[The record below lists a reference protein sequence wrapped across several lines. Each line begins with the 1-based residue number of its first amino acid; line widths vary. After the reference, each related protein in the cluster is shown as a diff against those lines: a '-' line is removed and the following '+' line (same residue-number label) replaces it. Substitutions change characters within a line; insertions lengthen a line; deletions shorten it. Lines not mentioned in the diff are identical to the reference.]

1 MKLFLHFQSPG
12 SRYSSK
18 ITRYRK
24 QECDQDT
31 ISITGIKKQEIFIS
45 RKEFLHLKMK
55 KNRAIDLKSIAVNA
69 MRKYGFEPRFPDPVI
84 EEVKAMNALTFT
96 VGGKTHEDLRMILW
110 SSIDNYDSMD
120 LDQME
125 FCERGQNGEILVK
138 VAIADV
144 DLYVRKQSRTDKHAA
159 FNGTSVYTGVETFPL
174 LPDKL
179 SKGISSLLP
188 GQDHLAVV
196 IEYTVLINGDVRP
209 GEIYRAVVSNK
220 AKLIYEEVGDW
231 LEGTGAIPEII
242 RDLPGLKEQMHLQCE
257 ATRRL
262 KKNRTEQGALDLET
276 IEANAIVEGDTVK
289 DLVVQKKN
297 MARSIIEEFM
307 VAANG
312 TMVHYLSKAGIPMI
326 QRVVRTPRYWDEIVL
341 TAAIY
346 GESLPTEPDSKA
358 LSGFLTRRKE
368 VDPEHFPDLSLT
380 IVKLIGPGEYMTLEP
395 GEPPYGHFGLA
406 VTDYTHGTAPNRRYV
421 DLIIQRLLKSV
432 IDKVSSPYTPEELL
446 EHSTWLSGREKGSKK
461 VERFMRKSAAAVL
474 LQNRIGEQFDALV
487 TGASEKGTYARLITP
502 PAEGRII
509 QGEHGLK
516 VGQKVLVRLLKTDPY
531 NGFIDFGYAGTKQH
545 NSFIP

>member
-1 MKLFLHFQSPG
+1 MKN
-12 SRYSSK
+12 
-18 ITRYRK
+18 YR
-24 QECDQDT
+24 T
-31 ISITGIKKQEIFIS
+31 
-45 RKEFLHLKMK
+45 
-55 KNRAIDLKSIAVNA
+55 IDLKSIAASA
-69 MRKYGFEPRFPDPVI
+69 MKKYGFEPRFPDSVI
-84 EEVKAMNALTFT
+84 EEVKTMHAWTFPSSGT
-96 VGGKTHEDLRMILW
+96 NSKDLRKLLW

-125 FCERGQNGEILVK
+125 FCEHGQDGEIQVK

-159 FNGTSVYTGVETFPL
+159 YNGTSVYTGIETFPMF
-174 LPDKL
+174 PDKL

-188 GQDHLAVV
+188 GQDKLAIV
-196 IEYTVLINGDVRP
+196 IEYTVLFNGEVRP
-209 GEIYRAVVSNK
+209 GEIYRAIVSNK

-231 LEGTGAIPEII
+231 LEGGGVIPKTVGEV
-242 RDLPGLKEQMHLQCE
+242 PGLEEQIRLQCE

-262 KKNRTEQGALDLET
+262 KRKRIEQGALDLET
-276 IEANAIVEGDTVK
+276 IEANAIVEGNLVK

-297 MARSIIEEFM
+297 MARSVIEEFM

-312 TMVHYLSKAGIPMI
+312 TTVNFLGKAGIPMI
-326 QRVVRTPRYWDEIVL
+326 QRVVRTPRYWDEIVVV
-341 TAAIY
+341 AATY
-346 GESLPTEPDSKA
+346 GEKLPPGPDSKA
-358 LSGFLTRRKE
+358 LSVFLNQRKE

-432 IDKVSSPYTPEELL
+432 IDNVPSPYSLEELI

-461 VERFMRKSAAAVL
+461 VERFMRKAAAAVL
-474 LQNRIGEQFDALV
+474 LQDMIGEFFDALV
-487 TGASEKGTYARLITP
+487 TGASEKGTYVRLITP
-502 PAEGRII
+502 PAEGRIV
-509 QGEHGLK
+509 QGEQGLR
-516 VGQKVLVRLLKTDPY
+516 VGQKIRIRLVKTDPY
-531 NGFIDFGYAGTKQH
+531 NGFIDFGYVGTKAR
-545 NSFIP
+545 

>member
-1 MKLFLHFQSPG
+1 
-12 SRYSSK
+12 
-18 ITRYRK
+18 
-24 QECDQDT
+24 
-31 ISITGIKKQEIFIS
+31 
-45 RKEFLHLKMK
+45 MK
-55 KNRAIDLKSIAVNA
+55 KSRAIDLKGIAASA

-84 EEVKAMNALTFT
+84 EEVRTMNAWTPT
-96 VGGKTHEDLRMILW
+96 SGKISKDLRMLLW

-125 FCERGQNGEILVK
+125 FCERGQNDEILVK

-144 DLYVRKQSRTDKHAA
+144 DFYVRKQSRTDKHAGH
-159 FNGTSVYTGVETFPL
+159 NGTSVYTGIETFPM

-188 GQDHLAVV
+188 GQDHLAIV
-196 IEYTVLINGDVRP
+196 IEYTVNKKGDVHP

-231 LEGTGAIPEII
+231 LEGTGVIPELV
-242 RDLPGLKEQMHLQCE
+242 RDVPGLIDQIHLQCE

-262 KKNRTEQGALDLET
+262 KRNRMEQGALDLET
-276 IEANAIVEGDTVK
+276 IEADAIMEGDTVK

-312 TMVHYLSKAGIPMI
+312 AMVNYLGNAGIPMI

-341 TAAIY
+341 TAAIN
-346 GESLPTEPDSKA
+346 GETLPPEPDSKA
-358 LSGFLTRRKE
+358 LSGFLNRRKE

-432 IDKVSSPYTPEELL
+432 IDKVPSPYSLEELVN
-446 EHSTWLSGREKGSKK
+446 HSTWLSGREKGSKK
-461 VERFMRKSAAAVL
+461 VERFMRKAAAAVL
-474 LQNRIGEQFDALV
+474 LQDRIGDVFDALV
-487 TGASEKGTYARLITP
+487 TGASEKGTYARLIMP

-509 QGEHGLK
+509 QGEHGLR
-516 VGQKVLVRLLKTDPY
+516 VGQKVRVRLLKTDPY
-531 NGFIDFGYAGTKQH
+531 NGFIDFGYAGTK
-545 NSFIP
+545 

>member
-1 MKLFLHFQSPG
+1 
-12 SRYSSK
+12 
-18 ITRYRK
+18 
-24 QECDQDT
+24 
-31 ISITGIKKQEIFIS
+31 
-45 RKEFLHLKMK
+45 MK
-55 KNRAIDLKSIAVNA
+55 KSRVIDLKGIAVSA

-84 EEVKAMNALTFT
+84 EEVRTMSAWTPT
-96 VGGKTHEDLRMILW
+96 SGKTSKDLRMLLW
-110 SSIDNYDSMD
+110 SSIDNYDSLD

-125 FCERGQNGEILVK
+125 FCERGQNDDIQVK

-144 DLYVRKQSRTDKHAA
+144 DFYVRKQSRTDKHAGY
-159 FNGTSVYTGVETFPL
+159 NGTSVYTGIETFPM

-196 IEYTVLINGDVRP
+196 IEYTVNKKGDVHP

-231 LEGTGAIPEII
+231 LEGNGVIPELV
-242 RDLPGLKEQMHLQCE
+242 RDVPGLIDQIHLQCE

-262 KKNRTEQGALDLET
+262 KRNRIEQGALDLET
-276 IEANAIVEGDTVK
+276 IEADAIVEGDTVK

-312 TMVHYLSKAGIPMI
+312 TMVNYLGNAGIPMI

-346 GESLPTEPDSKA
+346 GETLPSEPDSKA
-358 LSGFLTRRKE
+358 LSRFLNRRKE

-380 IVKLIGPGEYMTLEP
+380 VVKLIGPGEYMTLEP

-421 DLIIQRLLKSV
+421 DLIIQRLIKSV
-432 IDKVSSPYTPEELL
+432 IDKVPSPYSLEELVK
-446 EHSTWLSGREKGSKK
+446 HSTWLSGREKGSKK
-461 VERFMRKSAAAVL
+461 VERFMRKAAAAVL
-474 LQNRIGEQFDALV
+474 LQDRIGELFDALV

-509 QGEHGLK
+509 QGEHGLR
-516 VGQKVLVRLLKTDPY
+516 VGQKVRVRLLKTDPY
-531 NGFIDFGYAGTKQH
+531 NGFIDFGYAGTK
-545 NSFIP
+545 